1 MTGRQFV
8 RCRRLFTGLE
18 DAVRGEQTIVV
29 DRGLFTFVGPT
40 AQAPQPDDKDTVVD
54 AGSHFVMPGLV
65 DVHTHLVFGN
75 ARSEEDVDFWATP
88 EFRALRGMFFAQ
100 HVLAAG
106 YTSIVVPGDAGNC
119 SIAVRDA
126 INAGLFDGPRIA
138 ASSNVIANRHS
149 LNDWFPEHVGT
160 ADYMTGRLCTTRDAQ
175 MEEVRRQAKAGVDFV
190 KIALDGTHFRS
201 DGTHIAAFAADEVT
215 AMVAEVHRLGK
226 KVATHAYGKEAV
238 LQAARAGVDVV
249 FHAFFADDECAEALL
264 KAGSA
269 VAPTLT
275 FLRNNIEFSEPYEP
289 TYGSGYHAMQKRVV
303 EIACRNLR
311 RLRDAGV
318 PFMTGSDSGF
328 AVTPYGEWH
337 AREIGILVEWLGFT
351 PAQAL
356 CAATSVG
363 ARLMP
368 LGRPGTPE
376 AAKVGAIEV
385 GRRADFLFVAG
396 DPLADVNVL
405 LDAEAI
411 AAVHLGG
418 RRMSVERRPY
428 DRNKVTDLGS
438 LKWTE
443 LHTRERVASR
453 SNPSAPGMARRI
465 GPGALDTLS

>member
-1 MTGRQFV
+1 MGAPRQFV
-8 RCRRLFTGLE
+8 RCQRLFTGLDDE
-18 DAVRGEQTIVV
+18 LRCEWTLVVEQG
-29 DRGLFTFVGPT
+29 RFTHVGPT
-40 AQAPQPDDKDTVVD
+40 ADAPQPGPQDQVVD
-54 AGSHFVMPGLV
+54 AGEHFVMPGLV

-88 EFRALRGMFFAQ
+88 EFRALRGLFFAQ

-126 INAGLFDGPRIA
+126 ISAGLFDGPRIA

-160 ADYMTGRLCTTRDAQ
+160 PDYMTGRLCTTRDAQ
-175 MEEVRRQAKAGVDFV
+175 REEVRRQCKAGADIV
-190 KIALDGTHFRS
+190 KIALDGTHFRE
-201 DGTHIAAFAADEVT
+201 DGTHIAAFTQEEVS

-226 KVATHAYGKEAV
+226 RVATHAYGKEAV

-249 FHAFFADDECAEALL
+249 FHAFFADDECAQALL
-264 KAGSA
+264 KSGSA

-275 FLRNNIEFSEPYEP
+275 FLRNNIEFSQPHEP
-289 TYGSGYHAMQKRVV
+289 TFGSGYHAMQQRVV

-318 PFMTGSDSGF
+318 PFMTGSDAGF

-337 AREIGILVEWLGFT
+337 AREIGILVDWLGFT

-356 CAATSVG
+356 RAATSVS

-368 LGRPGTPE
+368 RGRPGTPQ
-376 AAKVGAIEV
+376 AAQVGAIEV
-385 GRRADFLFVAG
+385 GRQADFLFIQG
-396 DPLADVNVL
+396 DPLKDVNL
-405 LDAEAI
+405 LLQREAI
-411 AAVHLGG
+411 AAVYQGG
-418 RRMSVERRPY
+418 RRMSTERKPY
-428 DRNKVTDLGS
+428 DPWQVTNLSS
-438 LKWTE
+438 LKWTA
-443 LHTRERVASR
+443 LYTRERVAESR
-453 SNPSAPGMARRI
+453 PA
-465 GPGALDTLS
+465 TE

>member
-1 MTGRQFV
+1 MTAGTAARQFV
-8 RCRRLFTGLE
+8 RCQRLFTGLE
-18 DAVRGEQTIVV
+18 DTPRHDQTLVV
-29 DRGLFTFVGPT
+29 EHGCFSFVGPT
-40 AQAPQPDDKDTVVD
+40 AQAPQPGAQDTVTD

-88 EFRALRGMFFAQ
+88 EFRTLRGLFFAQ

-106 YTSIVVPGDAGNC
+106 YTSIAVPGDAGNC

-126 INAGLFDGPRIA
+126 IGAGLFDGPRIA

-160 ADYMTGRLCTTRDAQ
+160 PEYMTGRLCTTRDAQ
-175 MEEVRRQAKAGVDFV
+175 LEEVRRQAKAGADLV
-190 KIALDGTHFRS
+190 KIALDGTHFRE
-201 DGTHIAAFAADEVT
+201 DGTHIAAFTQGEVS
-215 AMVAEVHRLGK
+215 AMVGEVHRLGK

-289 TYGSGYHAMQKRVV
+289 TVGSGYHAMQQRVV

-311 RLRDAGV
+311 RLREAGV

-337 AREIGILVEWLGFT
+337 AREIGIFVDWLGFT

-356 CAATSVG
+356 RAATSVS

-368 LGRPGTPE
+368 RGRPGTP
-376 AAKVGAIEV
+376 AAAQVGAIEV

-396 DPLADVNVL
+396 DPLADVNLL
-405 LDAEAI
+405 LDADAI

-428 DRNKVTDLGS
+428 DRHKVTDLSS

-443 LHTRERVASR
+443 LHTRERVA
-453 SNPSAPGMARRI
+453 AARKKDPR
-465 GPGALDTLS
+465 P

>member
-1 MTGRQFV
+1 MGTQRQFV
-8 RCRRLFTGLE
+8 RCQRLFTGL
-18 DAVRGEQTIVV
+18 DDGLRDDQVLVIEQG
-29 DRGLFTFVGPT
+29 RFTHVGPS
-40 AQAPQPDDKDTVVD
+40 AQAPQPGPGDTVID
-54 AGSHFVMPGLV
+54 AGSHFVMPGLI

-88 EFRALRGMFFAQ
+88 EFRALRGLFFAQ

-106 YTSIVVPGDAGNC
+106 YTSIAVPGDAGNC

-126 INAGLFDGPRIA
+126 IAAGLFEGPRIA

-160 ADYMTGRLCTTRDAQ
+160 PDYMTGRLCTTRDAQ
-175 MEEVRRQAKAGVDFV
+175 REEVRRQCKAGADIV
-190 KIALDGTHFRS
+190 KIALDGTHFRE
-201 DGTHIAAFAADEVT
+201 DGTHIAAFTQDEVT
-215 AMVAEVHRLGK
+215 AMVGEVHRLGK
-226 KVATHAYGKEAV
+226 RVATHAYGKEAV

-249 FHAFFADDECAEALL
+249 FHAFFADDECADALL
-264 KAGSA
+264 QSGSA

-275 FLRNNIEFSEPYEP
+275 FLRNNIEFSQPHEP
-289 TYGSGYHAMQKRVV
+289 TFSSGYHAMQQRVV

-311 RLRDAGV
+311 RLRAAGV
-318 PFMTGSDSGF
+318 PFMTGSDAGF

-356 CAATSVG
+356 RAATSES

-368 LGRPGTPE
+368 KGRPGTP
-376 AAKVGAIEV
+376 AAAGVGAVEV
-385 GRRADFLFVAG
+385 GRHADFLFVAG

-405 LDAEAI
+405 LDADAI

-418 RRMSVERRPY
+418 KTMPLTRRPY
-428 DRNKVTDLGS
+428 DRNRVTDLGS
-438 LKWTE
+438 LKWTD
-443 LHTRERVASR
+443 LYTRERVAALH
-453 SNPSAPGMARRI
+453 PSS
-465 GPGALDTLS
+465 T

>member
-1 MTGRQFV
+1 MGTQRQFV
-8 RCRRLFTGLE
+8 RCQRLFTGL
-18 DAVRGEQTIVV
+18 DDGLRDDQVLVIEQG
-29 DRGLFTFVGPT
+29 RFTHVGPS
-40 AQAPQPDDKDTVVD
+40 AQAPQPGPGDTVID
-54 AGSHFVMPGLV
+54 AGSHFVMPGLI

-88 EFRALRGMFFAQ
+88 EFRALRGLFFAQ

-106 YTSIVVPGDAGNC
+106 YTSIAVPGDAGNC

-126 INAGLFDGPRIA
+126 IAAGLFEGPRIA

-160 ADYMTGRLCTTRDAQ
+160 PDYMTGRLCTTRDAQ
-175 MEEVRRQAKAGVDFV
+175 REEVRRQCKAGADIV
-190 KIALDGTHFRS
+190 KIALDGTHFRE
-201 DGTHIAAFAADEVT
+201 DGTHIAAFTQDEVT
-215 AMVAEVHRLGK
+215 AMVGEVHRLGK
-226 KVATHAYGKEAV
+226 RVATHAYGKEAV

-249 FHAFFADDECAEALL
+249 FHAFFADDECADALL
-264 KAGSA
+264 QSGSA

-275 FLRNNIEFSEPYEP
+275 FLRNNIEFSQPHEP
-289 TYGSGYHAMQKRVV
+289 TFSSGYHAMQQRVV

-311 RLRDAGV
+311 RLRAAGV
-318 PFMTGSDSGF
+318 PFMTGSDAGF

-356 CAATSVG
+356 RAATSES

-368 LGRPGTPE
+368 KGRPGTP
-376 AAKVGAIEV
+376 AAAGVGAIEV
-385 GRRADFLFVAG
+385 GRHADFLFVAG

-405 LDAEAI
+405 LDADAI

-418 RRMSVERRPY
+418 KTMPLTRRPY
-428 DRNKVTDLGS
+428 DRNRVTDLGS
-438 LKWTE
+438 LKWTD
-443 LHTRERVASR
+443 LYTRERVAALH
-453 SNPSAPGMARRI
+453 PSS
-465 GPGALDTLS
+465 T

>member
-1 MTGRQFV
+1 MTAQAASRQFI
-8 RCRRLFTGLE
+8 RCQRLFTGLDDE
-18 DAVRGEQTIVV
+18 LRREQTLVV
-29 DRGLFTFVGPT
+29 EQGCFSFVGST
-40 AQAPQPDDKDTVVD
+40 AQAPRPGADDTVID
-54 AGSHFVMPGLV
+54 AGTHFVMPGLV

-160 ADYMTGRLCTTRDAQ
+160 PDYMTGRLCTTRDAQ
-175 MEEVRRQAKAGVDFV
+175 LEEVRRQAKAGADIV
-190 KIALDGTHFRS
+190 KIALDGTHFRE
-201 DGTHIAAFAADEVT
+201 DGTHIAAFTQDEVS
-215 AMVAEVHRLGK
+215 AMVAEVHRLGRR
-226 KVATHAYGKEAV
+226 VATHAYGKEAV
-238 LQAARAGVDVV
+238 MQAARAGVDVV

-289 TYGSGYHAMQKRVV
+289 TYGSGYVAMQQRIV

-311 RLRDAGV
+311 RLREAGV

-337 AREIGILVEWLGFT
+337 AREIGILVDWLGFT

-356 CAATSVG
+356 RAATSVG
-363 ARLMP
+363 AGLMP
-368 LGRPGTPE
+368 RGRPGTPA

-405 LDAEAI
+405 LDADAI

-428 DRNKVTDLGS
+428 DRNKVTDLSS

-443 LHTRERVASR
+443 LHTRERVAASR
-453 SNPSAPGMARRI
+453 KTDVSA
-465 GPGALDTLS
+465 

>member
-1 MTGRQFV
+1 MTQRQFV
-8 RCRRLFTGLE
+8 RCQRLFTGLGDE
-18 DAVRGEQTIVV
+18 LLREQTLVV
-29 DRGLFTFVGPT
+29 EQGCFSFVGPT
-40 AQAPQPDDKDTVVD
+40 AQAPQPGPADTVID
-54 AGSHFVMPGLV
+54 AQDHFVMPGLV

-88 EFRALRGMFFAQ
+88 EFRALRGLFFAQ

-138 ASSNVIANRHS
+138 ASSNVVANRHS

-160 ADYMTGRLCTTRDAQ
+160 PDYMTGRLCTTREAQ
-175 MEEVRRQAKAGVDFV
+175 LEEVRRQCKAGADFV
-190 KIALDGTHFRS
+190 KIALDGTHFRE
-201 DGTHIAAFAADEVT
+201 DGTHIAAFTQDEVS

-249 FHAFFADDECAEALL
+249 FHAFFADDECAETLL

-275 FLRNNIEFSEPYEP
+275 FLRNNIEFSEPHEP
-289 TYGSGYHAMQKRVV
+289 TFSSGYHAMQQRLV
-303 EIACRNLR
+303 EMACRNLR
-311 RLRDAGV
+311 RLRAAGV
-318 PFMTGSDSGF
+318 PFMTGSDAGF

-337 AREIGILVEWLGFT
+337 AREIGIFVEWLGFT

-356 CAATSVG
+356 RAATSVSAG
-363 ARLMP
+363 LMP
-368 LGRPGTPE
+368 RGRPGTP
-376 AAKVGAIEV
+376 AAAQVGAIEV
-385 GRRADFLFVAG
+385 GRRADFLFLAG

-405 LDAEAI
+405 LDADAM

-418 RRMSVERRPY
+418 RRMNIERRPY
-428 DRNKVTDLGS
+428 DRNKVTDLSS

-443 LHTRERVASR
+443 LHTRQRVA
-453 SNPSAPGMARRI
+453 AARNKTPR
-465 GPGALDTLS
+465 P

>member
-1 MTGRQFV
+1 
-8 RCRRLFTGLE
+8 
-18 DAVRGEQTIVV
+18 
-29 DRGLFTFVGPT
+29 
-40 AQAPQPDDKDTVVD
+40 
-54 AGSHFVMPGLV
+54 
-65 DVHTHLVFGN
+65 
-75 ARSEEDVDFWATP
+75 
-88 EFRALRGMFFAQ
+88 
-100 HVLAAG
+100 
-106 YTSIVVPGDAGNC
+106 
-119 SIAVRDA
+119 
-126 INAGLFDGPRIA
+126 
-138 ASSNVIANRHS
+138 
-149 LNDWFPEHVGT
+149 
-160 ADYMTGRLCTTRDAQ
+160 
-175 MEEVRRQAKAGVDFV
+175 
-190 KIALDGTHFRS
+190 
-201 DGTHIAAFAADEVT
+201 
-215 AMVAEVHRLGK
+215 
-226 KVATHAYGKEAV
+226 
-238 LQAARAGVDVV
+238 
-249 FHAFFADDECAEALL
+249 
-264 KAGSA
+264 
-269 VAPTLT
+269 
-275 FLRNNIEFSEPYEP
+275 
-289 TYGSGYHAMQKRVV
+289 MQKRVV

-405 LDAEAI
+405 LDAEAV